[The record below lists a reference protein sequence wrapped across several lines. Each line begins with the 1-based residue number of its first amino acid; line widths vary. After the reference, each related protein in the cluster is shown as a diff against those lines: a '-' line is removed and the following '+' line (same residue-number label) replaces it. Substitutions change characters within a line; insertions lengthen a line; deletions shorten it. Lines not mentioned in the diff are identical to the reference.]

1 MANEQVVSS
10 KPNYRIGIFGD
21 DENGKERLVKAIR
34 KSLENSGRIPR
45 TNPMEFTFDGYLFA
59 STIIPCD
66 AQYEKNL
73 KNGNIKL
80 DGIILYVDALK
91 GLDLQVCEQIKKSY
105 EYGITRMHVCVDNCE
120 EKNGEIKINSKVE
133 RDIRN
138 FISTT
143 KFNPCNSSK
152 ALAGN
157 ELCQT
162 RICDL
167 VTSCAVLFSRSY
179 ENPDEFH
186 VDYKINKALGN
197 ISAKSPLTLF
207 PIRLETSF
215 CKQDSKKQLR
225 VRIIP
230 DEIMLDYKANSKLT
244 EDEIKNGKF
253 FWIQWYIASGCERRE
268 YEAWENLCSKYPLY
282 KAARIC
288 RELRPVDFGKDT
300 FKHRRPYVNS
310 ANKGFVGNVVS
321 SEEIA
326 DGSSIE
332 FIESKCQTIYGL
344 LSEII
349 FDESKYLIEKGKD
362 EETSFENVV
371 RKNLSLINGFVFE
384 IESLLLSCDKIVD
397 YLYDNVHETFL
408 YLQRRLQALYS
419 IYRKLSCLSTPRSL
433 EIWDIDFSILK
444 SLLEKTELFLK
455 SLDNRRIALADMV
468 ELYLQEKDKFKFPDV
483 ESTKSDDFIVP
494 VCKCLPNQFVFV
506 GEAVTKNKEK
516 KVIIE
521 LSKKV
526 DASKI
531 QMSFT
536 KPTTDG
542 VSDPN
547 EGLDDNGE
555 LSLPDNPNMKWMT
568 DYDTAEKYGMAITV
582 NIDSNVDEFNYIYVF
597 GVNSSSSDD
606 VRKSVISDLI
616 YGHNYVNSNVR
627 FVNAGTP
634 TNQIDKQFEDE
645 DDFLKR
651 VRYEIE
657 VKEIYKDKKEY
668 PNEDGY
674 CDAMKIAYL
683 LNGSTDGFLNT
694 WARIVGFDSAQDY
707 YAEIAYGA
715 LWDKYLGNVFKG
727 NFIREFFVKHVRARG
742 NFATFRVDNLPYGI
756 LPTSDFVQMCE
767 YLQKQNGNNDLK
779 YLLYSLIELADKWNA
794 CRNKNVK
801 CSENIDG
808 ADAQQKYLEMAG
820 QTPYS
825 VSYYTRTLL
834 DSSLNPSFID
844 SDANENIKDLS
855 IIGYFLKE
863 ENLRAAP
870 IADVAVLSKVD
881 NGMIKYLSDT
891 LKSKGLSISQQDV
904 SLYVSEF
911 LDLLTH
917 RLDAW
922 FMGILDY
929 CFSKKIKVV
938 KSPYVG
944 AFGWVF
950 NLQDKHRTEVSGNEK
965 TNLLKK
971 MEIQEDGKI
980 YESSQDGHFILAPSI
995 QHALTASVLRG
1006 SYIKSNAQK
1015 RSDSQIC
1022 VNLSSARVRQALR
1035 LVDGVRSGMSLS
1047 VILGSDFERY
1057 LHEAHNIYKRK
1068 VKDEKGNVVKDEWG
1082 KDVEDGV
1089 EMDEFIYPLRQCFPQ
1104 CVQLEAGD
1112 KHANDY
1118 VMQVVNG
1125 EALLNSFIKDWAWS
1139 KPVSEWLQT
1148 AWDDRNNGEEPCIFI
1163 ETLKVCVECN
1173 DNACRLDESKFD
1185 VLFKIIERL
1194 MDSYDALNDLL
1205 LSEGVHRLIMGDR
1218 ASYNA
1223 ISKFLA
1229 GDIDGNLPEPDI
1241 LNIPS
1246 EHVVVSHK
1254 AGVLLPQRLNKI
1266 PNKVMCNAEPALNE
1280 WIEQQLGGMENIL
1293 FFIQKTEKGKSKTLT
1308 CSLADLDIS
1317 GVEYVYLSAF
1327 DKTFRSYLEAR
1338 VYTSSKKTFTDFI
1351 KSSSDKNS
1359 FFESAAE
1366 AGCKCPDA
1374 KISLEDNKLRLESIR
1389 GLIARARSMS
1399 SSDWCH
1405 NLCEDKPDDSL
1416 IDLDDLKMR
1425 LSNAISQLGIIKG
1438 NVKKWLD
1445 DAPVEIILEDSQ
1457 VKEAYSLLCDCY
1469 ESGLINCLVQY
1480 DKTAFIGKIT
1490 QASNAVEYNQVDLI
1504 QQNLREEMQ
1513 KVYKNLAERIDEA
1526 QKRIGEASC
1535 ADDFVSALQS
1545 VTLSNF
1551 KICYKFNTA
1560 LGENATAIS
1569 PMPLTSYTN
1578 IGNETVFDK
1587 WQDEVSEVREGMKI
1601 MQQFSMTQLA
1611 LDRDLEPVSILQTTI
1626 SDDGT
1631 HVDTTFEKWLGAEVE
1646 NESDLRD
1653 ADSLIL
1659 YNSSEYSKYSKYYS
1673 GFVFDSWIEYIP
1685 YKKHDAG
1692 LAFHSDWPNAEAPQG
1707 ILVAWHPSLPVVP
1720 NDEKTYCD
1728 SWDVKTLLN
1737 VVRSTHEMMMNRA
1750 VEPDYIYQDP
1760 LLSKLLPLT
1769 PKTGKIVLPC
1779 LDEGIFN
1786 I

>member
-1 MANEQVVSS
+1 MANEQVENSE
-10 KPNYRIGIFGD
+10 PNCKIGIFGD
-21 DENGKERLVKAIR
+21 DENGKKNLVDAIR
-34 KSLENSGRIPR
+34 KSLESFGRLPR
-45 TNPMEFTFDGYLFA
+45 SNRMEFIGKSRVYA
-59 STIIPCD
+59 STIVPCD
-66 AQYEKNL
+66 NLYENKL
-73 KNGNIKL
+73 KNGSMMF
-80 DGIILYVDALK
+80 DGIILHVDNAK
-91 GLDLQVCEQIKKSY
+91 GLNSLVCEQITKSY
-105 EYGITRMHVCVDNCE
+105 EYGITHLIVFVDNCNLV
-120 EKNGEIKINSKVE
+120 NGVLQVDSLVE
-133 RDIRN
+133 RNIQK
-138 FISTT
+138 FLSTT
-143 KFNPCNSSK
+143 KFRRDRTLCFPSSSSM

-157 ELCQT
+157 KDAQDT
-162 RICDL
+162 IRDL
-167 VTSCAVLFSRSY
+167 VDWCDR
-179 ENPDEFH
+179 EFPSSKKTI
-186 VDYKINKALGN
+186 VQTDSASKIDYALGN

-244 EDEIKNGKF
+244 EAEIKDGKF
-253 FWIQWYIASGCERRE
+253 FWIQWYIASGCDRRE

-310 ANKGFVGNVVS
+310 ANKGFVGNVGS
-321 SEEIA
+321 SEEMP

-332 FIESKCQTIYGL
+332 FIESKCQTIYDL

-349 FDESKYLIEKGKD
+349 FDESQYLEDKDKD
-362 EETSFENVV
+362 EETSFENDV
-371 RKNLSLINGFVFE
+371 RKNLSQINGFVFE

-408 YLQRRLQALYS
+408 YLQRRLLALYS
-419 IYRKLSCLSTPRSL
+419 IYQKMSCLSTPRSL

-444 SLLEKTELFLK
+444 SLLEKTDLFLK
-455 SLDNRRIALADMV
+455 SLDNRRITLADMV

-506 GEAVTKNKEK
+506 GEAVAKNKEK

-531 QMSFT
+531 QMGFT
-536 KPTTDG
+536 KPLTDG
-542 VSDPN
+542 ESDSN

-606 VRKSVISDLI
+606 VRKSVISDLF
-616 YGHNYVNSNVR
+616 YGHNYINSNMR
-627 FVNAGTP
+627 IVNAGTP

-657 VKEIYKDKKEY
+657 VKEIYKDQKEY

-683 LNGSTDGFLNT
+683 LNGSTDDERFNDGFLNT
-694 WARIVGFDSAQDY
+694 WARIVGFDSTQDY
-707 YAEIAYGA
+707 YAEIAYGV

-742 NFATFRVDNLPYGI
+742 NFATIRVDNLPYGI

-767 YLQKQNGNNDLK
+767 FLQKKNGNNDLK
-779 YLLYSLIELADKWNA
+779 NLVYSLVQLADKWKA

-808 ADAQQKYLEMAG
+808 PDAQKKYLEMAG

-825 VSYYTRTLL
+825 IAYTERFLMNSRFNPPYL
-834 DSSLNPSFID
+834 DA
-844 SDANENIKDLS
+844 DANENIRDLS
-855 IIGYFLKE
+855 IIGNFLNE
-863 ENLRAAP
+863 DNLRATPVANVYNDLKNNDSGLRSEMKE
-870 IADVAVLSKVD
+870 IVLQAWNTKKISTGSCNKDAD
-881 NGMIKYLSDT
+881 
-891 LKSKGLSISQQDV
+891 
-904 SLYVSEF
+904 LYVTEF

-929 CFSKKIKVV
+929 CFCEKIKTV

-950 NLQDKHRTEVSGNEK
+950 NLQDKHRTEISGNEK

-971 MEIQEDGKI
+971 MEIQGDGKI
-980 YESSQDGHFILAPSI
+980 YESSQDGHFIIAPSI
-995 QHALTASVLRG
+995 QHALTASVLRS

-1057 LHEAHNIYKRK
+1057 LHDAHNIYKI
-1068 VKDEKGNVVKDEWG
+1068 EINGNVTD
-1082 KDVEDGV
+1082 V
-1089 EMDEFIYPLRQCFPQ
+1089 EMDEFINPLRQLFPQ
-1104 CVQLEAGD
+1104 YVELEAND
-1112 KHANDY
+1112 KRANDY

-1125 EALLNSFIKDWAWS
+1125 EALLNSFIKEWAWS
-1139 KPVSEWLQT
+1139 GSVSEWLKK
-1148 AWDDRNNGEEPCIFI
+1148 AWDDRNNGVKPCVFI
-1163 ETLKVCVECN
+1163 DTLKACVERKDVHCLLN
-1173 DNACRLDESKFD
+1173 ESKFE

-1246 EHVVVSHK
+1246 EHVVVAHK

-1338 VYTSSKKTFTDFI
+1338 AYTSSKKTFTDFI
-1351 KSSSDKNS
+1351 KSSSDEIS

-1490 QASNAVEYNQVDLI
+1490 QASNAVEYNQVDLV

-1513 KVYKNLAERIDEA
+1513 NVYKNLTERIDEA
-1526 QKRIGEASC
+1526 QKQIGDASC
-1535 ADDFVSALQS
+1535 AEDFVSALQS

-1587 WQDEVSEVREGMKI
+1587 WQDDVSEVREGMKI
-1601 MQQFSMTQLA
+1601 MQQFSMAQLA
-1611 LDRDLEPVSILQTTI
+1611 LDRDLEPVSILQSTI
-1626 SDDGT
+1626 SDDGSN
-1631 HVDTTFEKWLGAEVE
+1631 VDTTFEKWLGVEVDF
-1646 NESDLRD
+1646 ESELRD

-1720 NDEKTYCD
+1720 DDEKTYCD

-1760 LLSKLLPLT
+1760 VLSSIFPLT
-1769 PKTGKIVLPC
+1769 PRTEKKA
-1779 LDEGIFN
+1779 
-1786 I
+1786 

>member
-1 MANEQVVSS
+1 MAYEQVVSS
-10 KPNYRIGIFGD
+10 EPNCKIGIFGD
-21 DENGKERLVKAIR
+21 DENGKINLVDAIR
-34 KSLENSGRIPR
+34 KSLEGFGRLPR
-45 TNPMEFTFDGYLFA
+45 SNRMEFTGKSRVYA
-59 STIIPCD
+59 STIVPCD
-66 AQYEKNL
+66 NLYENRL
-73 KNGNIKL
+73 KNGSMMF
-80 DGIILYVDALK
+80 DGIILHVDNAK
-91 GLDLQVCEQIKKSY
+91 GLNSQVCEQITKSY
-105 EYGITRMHVCVDNCE
+105 EYGITHLIVFVDNC
-120 EKNGEIKINSKVE
+120 KLVNGVLQVDSLVE
-133 RDIRN
+133 RNIQK
-138 FISTT
+138 FLSTT
-143 KFNPCNSSK
+143 KFKRERTLCFPTSSSL

-157 ELCQT
+157 KDAQNT
-162 RICDL
+162 IRDL
-167 VTSCAVLFSRSY
+167 VDWCDREFPSSKKTVVQSDSTS
-179 ENPDEFH
+179 
-186 VDYKINKALGN
+186 KIDDALGN
-197 ISAKSPLTLF
+197 ISAKYPLTLF

-215 CKQDSKKQLR
+215 CKLGSKKQLR

-244 EDEIKNGKF
+244 DAEIKDGKF

-288 RELRPVDFGKDT
+288 RELKPVDFNEDK

-310 ANKGFVGNVVS
+310 ANKGFVGNVGS
-321 SEEIA
+321 DEEIQG
-326 DGSSIE
+326 GSNIE
-332 FIESKCQTIYGL
+332 FIESKCQTIYDL

-349 FDESKYLIEKGKD
+349 FDESKYLTEKDKD
-362 EETSFENVV
+362 VETSFENDV
-371 RKNLSLINGFVFE
+371 RKNLSQINGFVFE

-419 IYRKLSCLSTPRSL
+419 IYQKLSCLSTPRSL
-433 EIWDIDFSILK
+433 EIWDIDYSILK

-455 SLDNRRIALADMV
+455 SLENRRIALADMV
-468 ELYLQEKDKFKFPDV
+468 ELYLQEKDKFKFPGV

-494 VCKCLPNQFVFV
+494 VCKCLPSQFVFV
-506 GEAVTKNKEK
+506 GESVAKNKEK

-536 KPTTDG
+536 KPSADG
-542 VSDPN
+542 VSNPN
-547 EGLDDNGE
+547 DGLDDNGE

-568 DYDTAEKYGMAITV
+568 DYDTAEKYGMAITID
-582 NIDSNVDEFNYIYVF
+582 IDSNVDEFNYIYVF
-597 GVNSSSSDD
+597 GVNSSSNDNI
-606 VRKSVISDLI
+606 RKSVISDLI

-627 FVNAGTP
+627 IVNAGTP
-634 TNQIDKQFEDE
+634 TNQIDEQFKDEDE
-645 DDFLKR
+645 FLKR
-651 VRYEIE
+651 ARYEIE
-657 VKEIYKDKKEY
+657 VKEIYNKSSQY
-668 PNEDGY
+668 PEEGY
-674 CDAMKIAYL
+674 CDAMKIACL
-683 LNGSTDGFLNT
+683 LNGSNGGFSNI
-694 WARIVGFDSAQDY
+694 WGHVVGFESAQDY

-715 LWDKYLGNVFKG
+715 LWDKYLGSDVFKG
-727 NFIREFFVKHVRARG
+727 NFIRDFFVKHVRARG
-742 NFATFRVDNLPYGI
+742 NFATIRMDNLPYGI

-767 YLQKQNGNNDLK
+767 FLQRRNGNKDLK
-779 YLLYSLIELADKWNA
+779 NLVYSLIQLADKWKA

-808 ADAQQKYLEMAG
+808 SDAQQKYLEMAG

-825 VSYYTRTLL
+825 VSFTVRYLL
-834 DSSLNPSFID
+834 DSCFNPSYLD
-844 SDANENIKDLS
+844 ADANENIRDLS
-855 IIGYFLKE
+855 IIGNFLKE
-863 ENLRAAP
+863 ENLRAIP
-870 IADVAVLSKVD
+870 VANVYNIHENKDSGL
-881 NGMIKYLSDT
+881 LSDMKNT
-891 LKSKGLSISQQDV
+891 ILQAWETKELSTDSCNRDAD
-904 SLYVSEF
+904 LYVSEF
-911 LDLLTH
+911 LDLLTY

-929 CFSKKIKVV
+929 CFCEKIKAV

-950 NLQDKHRTEVSGNEK
+950 NLQDKHRTEISGNEK

-971 MEIQEDGKI
+971 MEIQEAGKI
-980 YESSQDGHFILAPSI
+980 YESPQDGHFILAPSI
-995 QHALTASVLRG
+995 QHALTASVLRS

-1057 LHEAHNIYKRK
+1057 LHDAHNIYKRK

-1082 KDVEDGV
+1082 KDVEVAV
-1089 EMDEFIYPLRQCFPQ
+1089 EMDEFIYPLRQLFPQ
-1104 CVQLEAGD
+1104 VVELEAGD
-1112 KHANDY
+1112 KRANDY

-1125 EALLNSFIKDWAWS
+1125 EALLNSFIKEWAWA
-1139 KPVSEWLQT
+1139 KPVSEWLLE
-1148 AWDDRNNGEEPCIFI
+1148 AWNKRNNENEHCLLID
-1163 ETLKVCVECN
+1163 TLKVCVENN
-1173 DNACRLDESKFD
+1173 DNACWLDESKFD

-1205 LSEGVHRLIMGDR
+1205 VSEGVHRLIMGDR

-1229 GDIDGNLPEPDI
+1229 GNIDGNLPEPDI

-1246 EHVVVSHK
+1246 EHVVVAHK
-1254 AGVLLPQRLNKI
+1254 AGVLLPHRLNQI

-1280 WIEQQLGGMENIL
+1280 WIEQQFGGMENIL
-1293 FFIQKTEKGKSKTLT
+1293 FFIQKSENGKSKTLT

-1327 DKTFRSYLEAR
+1327 EKTFRSYLEAR
-1338 VYTSSKKTFTDFI
+1338 ICTSSKKKFTDFI
-1351 KSSSDKNS
+1351 KSRSEEFS
-1359 FFESAAE
+1359 FFESAVD
-1366 AGCKCPDA
+1366 AGIKCPDA

-1389 GLIARARSMS
+1389 GLIARARSMN

-1405 NLCEDKPDDSL
+1405 NLCEDKPEDSL
-1416 IDLDDLKMR
+1416 IDLDDLKIR
-1425 LSNAISQLGIIKG
+1425 LSNAISLLGIVKG

-1480 DKTAFIGKIT
+1480 DNTAFIGEIT
-1490 QASNAVEYNQVDLI
+1490 QTSNVLEYNRVDLI

-1513 KVYKNLAERIDEA
+1513 KVYKNLTERIDEA
-1526 QKRIGEASC
+1526 QRRIGEASC
-1535 ADDFVSALQS
+1535 AEDFVSALQS

-1569 PMPLTSYTN
+1569 PMSLASYTN
-1578 IGNETVFDK
+1578 IGSETVFDK

-1611 LDRDLEPVSILQTTI
+1611 LDRDLEPVSILQSTI

-1760 LLSKLLPLT
+1760 LLSKILPLRL
-1769 PKTGKIVLPC
+1769 KK
-1779 LDEGIFN
+1779 
-1786 I
+1786 